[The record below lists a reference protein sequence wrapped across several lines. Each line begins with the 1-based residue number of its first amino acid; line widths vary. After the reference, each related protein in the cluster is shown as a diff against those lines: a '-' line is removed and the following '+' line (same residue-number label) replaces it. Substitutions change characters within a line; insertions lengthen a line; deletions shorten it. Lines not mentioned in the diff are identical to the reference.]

1 MPAAVSSA
9 FDKRRPYRC
18 GRLKFASIRG
28 EAMKN
33 IVIVGAAGR
42 MGKILV
48 RLVQAGIE
56 PGLKL
61 SGAVDLWDCADL
73 GKDAGLVAGAGEAG
87 VLITSD
93 LAALLPAGDVVIDFS
108 AHHGTSGNAPRVAAA
123 GKGLVIGTTGLN
135 ADEKKA
141 VEQAAQKIPVV
152 LAPNMSLGMNLLFA
166 LVRKAA
172 EALKGK
178 GYDVE
183 IIERHHRRKKDS
195 PSGTAIGLGEAA
207 ADGYGWD
214 LKKTAVD
221 GRRGLVGERPVE
233 QIGFHAVRG
242 GDIVGDHTVLFAAD
256 GECLEL
262 SHRATSR
269 DAFARGALRAA
280 AWVAGRTPGLYSM
293 RDVLGV

>member
-1 MPAAVSSA
+1 
-9 FDKRRPYRC
+9 
-18 GRLKFASIRG
+18 
-28 EAMKN
+28 MKN

-195 PSGTAIGLGEAA
+195 PSGTAI
-207 ADGYGWD
+207 DR
-214 LKKTAVD
+214 KSV
-221 GRRGLVGERPVE
+221 V
-233 QIGFHAVRG
+233 
-242 GDIVGDHTVLFAAD
+242 
-256 GECLEL
+256 
-262 SHRATSR
+262 
-269 DAFARGALRAA
+269 
-280 AWVAGRTPGLYSM
+280 
-293 RDVLGV
+293 